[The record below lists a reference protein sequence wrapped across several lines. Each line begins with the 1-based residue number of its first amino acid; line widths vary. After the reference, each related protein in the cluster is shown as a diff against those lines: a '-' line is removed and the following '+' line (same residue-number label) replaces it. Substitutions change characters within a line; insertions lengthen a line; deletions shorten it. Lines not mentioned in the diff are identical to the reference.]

1 MLRRGA
7 VFAGFVIERELGRGG
22 MGAVYAA
29 RDRRLPRLTALKLM
43 HRDLFA
49 DFEIRA
55 RFEREA
61 DLVAQLDHPN
71 IITVYDRG
79 IDEKRLWIAMQFVD
93 GTDASAVPVQQFGIE
108 RIAQIVTQ
116 TASALD
122 YAHRQG
128 VLHRDVKPAN
138 ILLSRT
144 AGVGAGFDERVVLTD
159 FGIAKLLDDTGG
171 LTRTGQFTATIA
183 YASPEQLSSAPL
195 DGRGDQYSLA
205 CTVFRLLT
213 GTGPFDAANPA
224 TVMLG
229 HLNAPPPAASAR
241 RGTLPTA
248 VDAVLSKAMAK
259 DPAHRFH
266 TCAAFAAAL
275 TEALRHP
282 APSATTH
289 STIRTENPARTSAE
303 PASTAEA
310 RPNATSR
317 PLLAPNSLADAAPH
331 EGSSAS
337 RRHDPTAVRHTAAES
352 DSRAPGPARNP
363 VPGNGSRD
371 QWRSALPNGEPG
383 SDTAYPNQPHPAART
398 GEPGNDT
405 AYPNQPHPAARTGE
419 PGNDTAYRDLWR
431 SAVRHGE
438 PGNAARKAMGAAT
451 WTHCVSGC
459 LLGGAIG
466 DALGAPVESL
476 SLQQIRADYGP
487 TGLSDTDPLRIS
499 EETQLTAFTVEAL
512 IRGSVRARA
521 KGTGGAT
528 MGLLQQGLL
537 VWLRGQ
543 IAELPDQPFPL
554 HSALSG
560 YPELTEQ
567 RGVANSVYTA
577 LRQAAERRA
586 PTDPLGTR
594 DQPINNSKGSGA
606 VMRAAPCGFG
616 YAADRSGAAT
626 DAIFEL
632 GCDAAALTHG
642 HPSGWLPAGTL
653 SALIYQLARGADTIT
668 ALSRARAELTSYA
681 DHDETSA
688 ALNAANRLAARI
700 ERERRY
706 PTPEDVETLGPGWTG
721 PEALSIAVFA
731 VLAAEGLGGAPHDI
745 VRTGLLLSVNHS
757 GDSDATGSI
766 TGSLLGARYGRDA
779 LPRRWSGTV
788 DARHVLE
795 RLATDYATEFG
806 LTPPQDDHG
815 QPTRTWMDRY
825 P

>member
-79 IDEKRLWIAMQFVD
+79 VDEERLWISMQFVD
-93 GTDASAVPVQQFGIE
+93 GVDASTVPVQQFGSE

-138 ILLSRT
+138 ILLSHT

-213 GTGPFDAANPA
+213 GTGPFDAPNPA

-229 HLNAPPPAASAR
+229 HLNAPPPAASTR
-241 RGTLPTA
+241 RATLPTA

-259 DPAHRFH
+259 DPAHRFP
-266 TCAAFAAAL
+266 TCTAFATAL
-275 TEALRHP
+275 AQALRHP
-282 APSATTH
+282 APARTTAPPTVYPTGTASARE
-289 STIRTENPARTSAE
+289 STSSAARPQTSTAEAAPREGASQLSAARRQDPTIVRHTSAE
-303 PASTAEA
+303 PES
-310 RPNATSR
+310 RSPRATGDS
-317 PLLAPNSLADAAPH
+317 AAP
-331 EGSSAS
+331 
-337 RRHDPTAVRHTAAES
+337 RPPTGTV
-352 DSRAPGPARNP
+352 
-363 VPGNGSRD
+363 SRD
-371 QWRSALPNGEPG
+371 QWRSA
-383 SDTAYPNQPHPAART
+383 
-398 GEPGNDT
+398 
-405 AYPNQPHPAARTGE
+405 
-419 PGNDTAYRDLWR
+419 
-431 SAVRHGE
+431 VRNGE
-438 PGNAARKAMGAAT
+438 PGNAARTATGAT
-451 WTHCVSGC
+451 MWMQRLNGC

-466 DALGAPVESL
+466 DGLGAPVETR
-476 SLQQIRADYGP
+476 SLQQIRAEYGP
-487 TGLSDTDPLRIS
+487 GGVTDIDPLRIS

-521 KGTGGAT
+521 KGIGGAT

-543 IAELPDQPFPL
+543 VAEMPDQPSAM
-554 HSALSG
+554 HSSLSDH
-560 YPELTEQ
+560 PELIEQ

-577 LRQAAERRA
+577 LRHAAQRRE
-586 PTDPLGTR
+586 PTNPLGTR
-594 DQPINNSKGSGA
+594 DQPINHSKGSGA

-626 DAIFEL
+626 DAVFEL

-653 SALIYQLARGADTIT
+653 SALIYQLTRGADLAT
-668 ALSRARAELTSYA
+668 ALSRARVELASYPE
-681 DHDETSA
+681 HQETSA
-688 ALNAANRLAARI
+688 ALNAAHRLAARI

-706 PTPEDVETLGPGWTG
+706 PTPEDVETLGQGWIG

-731 VLAAEGLGGAPHDI
+731 ALAAEGLGGTPHDI

-766 TGSLLGARYGRDA
+766 AGSLLGARYGRNA
-779 LPRRWSGTV
+779 LSRRWLDTV
-788 DARHVLE
+788 DARAVLE
-795 RLATDYATEFG
+795 RLAADYSTEFG
-806 LTPPQDDHG
+806 LTPPADSHG
-815 QPTRTWMDRY
+815 QPTDDWYNRY
-825 P
+825 PA

>member
-79 IDEKRLWIAMQFVD
+79 IDEERLWIAMQFVD
-93 GTDASAVPVQQFGIE
+93 GTDASAVPVQQFGTE

-138 ILLSRT
+138 ILLSHT

-213 GTGPFDAANPA
+213 GTGPFDAPNPA
-224 TVMLG
+224 TVMLA
-229 HLNAPPPAASAR
+229 HLNTPPPAASAR
-241 RGTLPTA
+241 RGTLSTA

-259 DPAHRFH
+259 DPAHRFP
-266 TCAAFAAAL
+266 TCTAFATAL
-275 TEALRHP
+275 TEALRH
-282 APSATTH
+282 
-289 STIRTENPARTSAE
+289 RRTSG
-303 PASTAEA
+303 
-310 RPNATSR
+310 ATSALR
-317 PLLAPNSLADAAPH
+317 PGTGSGAAPP
-331 EGSSAS
+331 GSPTAAG
-337 RRHDPTAVRHTAAES
+337 RRDPTAVRHTASEPES
-352 DSRAPGPARNP
+352 SLAVHSRGLDAAARPTQGSAAHSISPTHTSRPDPARRP
-363 VPGNGSRD
+363 R
-371 QWRSALPNGEPG
+371 
-383 SDTAYPNQPHPAART
+383 AA
-398 GEPGNDT
+398 
-405 AYPNQPHPAARTGE
+405 
-419 PGNDTAYRDLWR
+419 
-431 SAVRHGE
+431 
-438 PGNAARKAMGAAT
+438 AAT
-451 WTHCVSGC
+451 AAPLWLDAVHGC

-466 DALGAPVESL
+466 DALGAPLETR
-476 SLQQIRADYGP
+476 SLQQIRAEYGSAGV
-487 TGLSDTDPLRIS
+487 TDIDPLRIS

-521 KGTGGAT
+521 KGIGGAT

-543 IAELPDQPFPL
+543 VVEMPDQPFAL
-554 HSALSG
+554 YSALSR
-560 YPELTEQ
+560 YPELIEQ
-567 RGVANSVYTA
+567 RGRANSVYTA
-577 LRQAAERRA
+577 LRQAAARQA
-586 PTDPLGTR
+586 PMNPLGTR
-594 DQPINNSKGSGA
+594 DAPINHSKGSGA

-616 YAADRSGAAT
+616 YAADRSGTAT

-653 SALIYQLARGADTIT
+653 SALIYQLARGADTAT
-668 ALSRARAELTSYA
+668 ALSRARTELTSYP
-681 DHDETSA
+681 DHEETSA

-706 PTPEDVETLGPGWTG
+706 PTAEDVETLGQGWIG

-731 VLAAEGLGGAPHDI
+731 TLAAEGLGGTPHDI

-766 TGSLLGARYGRDA
+766 AGSLLGARYGRGA
-779 LPRRWSGTV
+779 LPRRWFETV
-788 DARHVLE
+788 DARPVLE
-795 RLATDYATEFG
+795 RLAADYSTEFG
-806 LTPPQDDHG
+806 LTPPADNHG
-815 QPTRTWMDRY
+815 QPTDEWFNRY
-825 P
+825 PA

>member
-79 IDEKRLWIAMQFVD
+79 IDEERLWIAMQFVD
-93 GTDASAVPVQQFGIE
+93 GVDASAVPVEQFGSE
-108 RIAQIVTQ
+108 RIAQIATQ

-213 GTGPFDAANPA
+213 GTGPFDAPNPA

-229 HLNAPPPAASAR
+229 HLNTPPPAASTR
-241 RGTLPTA
+241 RATLPTA

-259 DPAHRFH
+259 DPAHRFP
-266 TCAAFAAAL
+266 TCIAFATAL
-275 TEALRHP
+275 TEALRRP
-282 APSATTH
+282 TSGA
-289 STIRTENPARTSAE
+289 TSAL
-303 PASTAEA
+303 
-310 RPNATSR
+310 RPGTG
-317 PLLAPNSLADAAPH
+317 AAPH
-331 EGSSAS
+331 RSPSQPHAAG
-337 RRHDPTAVRHTAAES
+337 RHDPTAVRHTSIEPES
-352 DSRAPGPARNP
+352 LVSLNSRGL
-363 VPGNGSRD
+363 D
-371 QWRSALPNGEPG
+371 
-383 SDTAYPNQPHPAART
+383 
-398 GEPGNDT
+398 
-405 AYPNQPHPAARTGE
+405 
-419 PGNDTAYRDLWR
+419 
-431 SAVRHGE
+431 
-438 PGNAARKAMGAAT
+438 AARKVHPAQEPTAHGMSRTRSSSPDPARRTRDAVATAAPL
-451 WTHCVSGC
+451 WLNAVHGC
-459 LLGGAIG
+459 LLGGGIG
-466 DALGAPVESL
+466 DALGAPVETRSL
-476 SLQQIRADYGP
+476 PQIRAEFGP
-487 TGLSDTDPLRIS
+487 LGVTDIDPLRIS

-521 KGTGGAT
+521 KGIGGAT

-543 IAELPDQPFPL
+543 VTEMPDQPF
-554 HSALSG
+554 ALYSSLSD

-577 LRQAAERRA
+577 LRHAAERRA
-586 PTDPLGTR
+586 PTNPLGTR
-594 DQPINNSKGSGA
+594 AQPINHSKGSGA

-626 DAIFEL
+626 DAVFEL

-653 SALIYQLARGADTIT
+653 SALIYQLARGADLAT
-668 ALSRARAELTSYA
+668 ALSRARVELAKYPE
-681 DHDETSA
+681 HEETSA
-688 ALNAANRLAARI
+688 ALNAAHRLAARI

-706 PTPEDVETLGPGWTG
+706 PTPEDVETLGQGWIG

-731 VLAAEGLGGAPHDI
+731 TLAAEGLGGAPHDI
-745 VRTGLLLSVNHS
+745 VRTGLLLSINHS

-766 TGSLLGARYGRDA
+766 AGSLLGGRYGHSA
-779 LPRRWSGTV
+779 LPRRWANAV
-788 DARHVLE
+788 DARRVLE
-795 RLATDYATEFG
+795 FLATDYCTEFG
-806 LTPPQDDHG
+806 LTPPRDSRG
-815 QPTRTWMDRY
+815 QPPDQWWNNHPDR
-825 P
+825 PPSA

>member
-79 IDEKRLWIAMQFVD
+79 VDEERLWISMQFVD
-93 GTDASAVPVQQFGIE
+93 GVDASAVPVQQFGSE

-213 GTGPFDAANPA
+213 GTGPFDAPNPA

-229 HLNAPPPAASAR
+229 HLNAPPPAASTR
-241 RGTLPTA
+241 RATLPTA

-259 DPAHRFH
+259 DPAHRFP
-266 TCAAFAAAL
+266 TCSAFATAL
-275 TEALRHP
+275 AQALRHP
-282 APSATTH
+282 AP
-289 STIRTENPARTSAE
+289 ARTTAHPTATASELESTSSAAR
-303 PASTAEA
+303 PQTSTAEA
-310 RPNATSR
+310 
-317 PLLAPNSLADAAPH
+317 APREGASQLSAA
-331 EGSSAS
+331 
-337 RRHDPTAVRHTAAES
+337 RRHDPTVVRHTSAEPESRSPRATGHSAAARPPTGTV
-352 DSRAPGPARNP
+352 SRE
-363 VPGNGSRD
+363 
-371 QWRSALPNGEPG
+371 QWRSAVGNGEPG
-383 SDTAYPNQPHPAART
+383 NTGRT
-398 GEPGNDT
+398 
-405 AYPNQPHPAARTGE
+405 
-419 PGNDTAYRDLWR
+419 
-431 SAVRHGE
+431 
-438 PGNAARKAMGAAT
+438 AMGSSM
-451 WTHCVSGC
+451 WVQRLDGC

-466 DALGAPVESL
+466 DALGAPVETR
-476 SLQQIRADYGP
+476 SLQQIRTEYGP
-487 TGLSDTDPLRIS
+487 AGVTDVDPLRIS

-521 KGTGGAT
+521 KGIGGAT

-543 IAELPDQPFPL
+543 VAEMPDQPSAM
-554 HSALSG
+554 HSSLSEH
-560 YPELTEQ
+560 PELIER
-567 RGVANSVYTA
+567 RGVADSVYTA
-577 LRQAAERRA
+577 LRHAAQRRA
-586 PTDPLGTR
+586 PTNPLGTR
-594 DQPINNSKGSGA
+594 DQPINHSKGSGA

-626 DAIFEL
+626 DAVFEL

-653 SALIYQLARGADTIT
+653 SALIYQLTRGADLAT
-668 ALSRARAELTSYA
+668 ALSRARVELASYPE
-681 DHDETSA
+681 HEETSA
-688 ALNAANRLAARI
+688 ALNAAHRLATRI

-706 PTPEDVETLGPGWTG
+706 PTPEDVETLGQGWIG

-731 VLAAEGLGGAPHDI
+731 ALAAEGLGGTPHDI

-766 TGSLLGARYGRDA
+766 AGSLLGARYGRPA
-779 LPRRWSGTV
+779 LPPRWSHTV
-788 DARHVLE
+788 DARPVLD
-795 RLATDYATEFG
+795 RLATDYCTEFG

-815 QPTRTWMDRY
+815 HPTKTWIDRY
-825 P
+825 PIA